1 MRAPPS
7 IQYSIEHVAAKIW
20 SAYLAQT
27 QSQCPILTTDR
38 GREKVQYC
46 TWHVWAG
53 HRLAQAVD
61 SQKKPVSKKACNQ
74 IYWVRYI
81 VQLHVYYIPLEL
93 NWIFPVV
100 SRLRSMKRIFSITIT
115 IGSNRH
121 FNFPYYQYQYHI
133 SLSRKRTIWCC
144 WSIPMSVSFIT
155 TNSSL
160 LGVFFRA
167 AVLSFDLNM
176 PKLGVNR

>member
-1 MRAPPS
+1 MRVYG

-27 QSQCPILTTDR
+27 QSPCPILTTDR

-74 IYWVRYI
+74 LYWVRYI

-93 NWIFPVV
+93 NWIFPAV
-100 SRLRSMKRIFSITIT
+100 SRLRSMKRIFKSPSLLDPTLIFRTISINITIT
-115 IGSNRH
+115 YH
-121 FNFPYYQYQYHI
+121 YQENVPFDVVGQSRCQFHL
-133 SLSRKRTIWCC
+133 SLPIHPC
-144 WSIPMSVSFIT
+144 
-155 TNSSL
+155 
-160 LGVFFRA
+160 
-167 AVLSFDLNM
+167 
-176 PKLGVNR
+176 